1 MGLVTPSMRLRSL
14 LRTALVRL
22 TLLYALAFLGSALI
36 LAIGG
41 ALLLS
46 GYMERDIRNDIQ
58 AELQS
63 LTEVFDRDGMAGLL
77 AAVEDREADRRN
89 DDMDYMVQDRTGTV
103 LAGALASTGATE
115 GWTRVVTPTGEE
127 DEPAIARGVRL
138 GDAGLLLVARDSE
151 ILYETN
157 DFMLEMLIWG
167 LGLAFPLALGG
178 GLATSIATLRR
189 IETINRATVEIRD
202 TGPGG
207 RVPVSDVDDEFNRL
221 ATNINAM
228 LDGIE
233 TLTESMRQVSN
244 DIAHDL
250 RTPLTRL
257 RQDLE
262 RAQEP
267 GVDHASLIGRSIE
280 RIDEI
285 LETFASL
292 LRIANIESG
301 SGRQR
306 FEVLDLSGLFR
317 ELAETFAGV
326 AEDAGK
332 SMHWRIAD
340 SLQSVGD
347 RALLKQ
353 MIVNLIEN
361 AITHTPPGTRIE
373 MELWAGSHGPEG
385 VIADTGPGIPDW
397 ARDKV
402 FRRFFRVDESR
413 QSNGNGLGLSLVAA
427 IARYHGVFVALQD
440 NAPGLRVELRFPRK
454 RSPDR

>member
-1 MGLVTPSMRLRSL
+1 MRLSSL

-22 TLLYALAFLGSALI
+22 TLIYALAFLGSALV
-36 LAIGG
+36 LTIGG

-46 GYMERDIRNDIQ
+46 GYMERDIREDIET
-58 AELQS
+58 ELAS
-63 LTEVFDRDGMAGLL
+63 LVGVFSRTGMVGLL
-77 AAVEDREADRRN
+77 DAIEEREVDGRHK
-89 DDMDYMVQDRTGTV
+89 DFDYWVQDRSGTV
-103 LAGALASTGATE
+103 MAGRLRPTRAVE
-115 GWTRVVTPTGEE
+115 GWTRLVTPTGEE
-127 DEPAIARGVRL
+127 DEPALAKGVGL
-138 GDAGLLLVARDSE
+138 ADAGLLMIARDSE

-157 DFMLEMLIWG
+157 DFMLEILIWG
-167 LGLAFPLALGG
+167 LGLAFPLALAGG
-178 GLATSIATLRR
+178 IATSIATLRR
-189 IETINRATVEIRD
+189 IEIINRATVEIRNK
-202 TGPGG
+202 GMGG
-207 RVPVSDVDDEFNRL
+207 RVPVSDIDDEFSRL
-221 ATNINAM
+221 ASNINAM
-228 LDGIE
+228 LEGIE

-267 GVDHASLIGRSIE
+267 GADKSPLIARSIE

-301 SGRQR
+301 SGRQT
-306 FEVLDLSGLFR
+306 FEALDLSELFR
-317 ELAETFAGV
+317 DLAETFAGV

-332 SMHWRIAD
+332 SMHWIIAEGLRI
-340 SLQSVGD
+340 LGD

-353 MIVNLIEN
+353 MVVNIIEN

-373 MELWAGSHGPEG
+373 IELRAGPQGPEG
-385 VIADTGPGIPDW
+385 VIADNGPGIPDW
-397 ARDKV
+397 AREKV

-427 IARYHGVFVALQD
+427 IARYHGISVALQD
-440 NAPGLRVELRFPRK
+440 NAPGLRVELRFPR
-454 RSPDR
+454 DRNLDQ